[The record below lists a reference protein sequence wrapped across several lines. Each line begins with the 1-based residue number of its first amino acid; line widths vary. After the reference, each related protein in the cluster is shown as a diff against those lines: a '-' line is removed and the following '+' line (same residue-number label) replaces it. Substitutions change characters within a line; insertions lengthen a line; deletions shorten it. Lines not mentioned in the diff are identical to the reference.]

1 MLTCKDF
8 LNELN
13 EYLDEAVGPDVKQK
27 LQAHVNECPSC
38 WVVVDTTRRTIQV
51 YKGEE
56 PQDIPSDIH
65 DRLMSALNRKMSAT
79 RPRA

>member
-13 EYLDEAVGPDVKQK
+13 DYLDEAVGPDVRQQ

-38 WVVVDTTRRTIQV
+38 WVVVDTTKRTIQV
-51 YKGEE
+51 YKGQQAQE
-56 PQDIPSDIH
+56 IPADIH
-65 DRLMSALNRKMSAT
+65 DRLMSAVQKKMSAKV
-79 RPRA
+79 

>member
-1 MLTCKDF
+1 LLTCKDF

-13 EYLDEAVGPDVKQK
+13 DYLDEAVGPDERQK

-51 YKGEE
+51 YKGQE
-56 PQDIPSDIH
+56 PQDIPTDIH
-65 DRLMSALNRKMSAT
+65 DRLMTALNKKMSA
-79 RPRA
+79 RAPV